1 MRKSQALIVFGFL
14 GGLGIALACVVA
26 FGVLPAPVEAV
37 LPIAYVVVVVFLV
50 RQYFGTS
57 RPAVRGKAS
66 DFVKA
71 LVCVVASIIWAAVAA
86 SLTGDTVLGHWI
98 IGAPSLLMSAIG
110 SFFFA
115 RAFYDRIRL
124 CGMSINVSV
133 SRQRLWVING
143 HIWEGRIRE
152 YSEATFE
159 PVTLMTQK

>member
-1 MRKSQALIVFGFL
+1 MRKSQAFIVFGFL

-26 FGVLPAPVEAV
+26 FGVLTAPVEAV

-57 RPAVRGKAS
+57 RQSSQPAVRGKAS

-110 SFFFA
+110 TFFFA

-124 CGMSINVSV
+124 
-133 SRQRLWVING
+133 
-143 HIWEGRIRE
+143 
-152 YSEATFE
+152 
-159 PVTLMTQK
+159 